1 MACSKRGSLHQ
12 TICLIESLINRNY
25 DQTRWNEQK
34 QNNIG
39 NDLRKRG
46 AVREKRSPSNQSIRT
61 LLASIPQYLGFLYI
75 DSSTTPNTVKIT
87 DAGRYLYNFHKDSI
101 ENIGTLG
108 KVKKWR
114 FN

>member
-46 AVREKRSPSNQSIRT
+46 AVRKKDPFKSIYSYFTCFNSTVFRV
-61 LLASIPQYLGFLYI
+61 LYI
-75 DSSTTPNTVKIT
+75 DSSTTPNTVKSQMLVDTYIIFIKI
-87 DAGRYLYNFHKDSI
+87 ALKIS
-101 ENIGTLG
+101 EP
-108 KVKKWR
+108 
-114 FN
+114 